1 MAPRSAGAHPVA
13 SLPVDD
19 RPGAGLQQSLQRAW
33 QGLRDHLRAWTR
45 QVSAGVGDSFGNG
58 HQKAPVSEAVN
69 EPVDQPA
76 GPDEPDEPAG
86 RRTWPQR
93 ILIATS
99 VLFAIGLIY
108 GSGRLDSF
116 EEAIG
121 SIVRIDVPAGVLA
134 DPHAPATADNGTGA
148 RERPAVRPGE
158 TPAGPARNF
167 LIIGTDSAVG
177 LDDDDPA
184 AHRDRT
190 ASAALADVIMLLRLD
205 PGLRRA
211 SLVSLPRDL
220 YVPIWRGG
228 VPVREEKIASSLL
241 VGGMEQGAPTL
252 VETITNNF
260 GVPIHNFVVMDFH
273 GFEAVV
279 DELGGVPAWFPYPV
293 RDVGSGLNEPYG
305 GCTLL
310 DGQESLA
317 FVRSRKIEGYF
328 DGRWRRVGV
337 WNDLERNQRQ
347 QSFML
352 MAMERAIDKGARS
365 VLARND
371 LIEAGAATVVLD
383 DRLTLRTLLD
393 LGRAFSSF
401 KPDDLDR
408 YVLPVIDDS
417 VGNSSV
423 LRLGD
428 NASRVFDVFRGTAL
442 QTEDVQ
448 VSVVDGRGVDDEAVP
463 PTVHLGRHG
472 FSVDMRTGPI
482 AARTTIRAAIDDY
495 EAAVLLGRFVRSVPV
510 FDFRDDLGLEPGTVE
525 LRMGTDF
532 TEFLTEPRTYEATDA
547 IARDYLPGVLMEQAA
562 KLAPRRA
569 LQDDDPT
576 TTTTTTTTT
585 AAPEESTTTL
595 APEES
600 TTTTLPPE
608 EETTTTLPAEET
620 TTTLA
625 PDEETTTTTLPPEES
640 TTTLAPEEEVTTT
653 TLADELLP
661 AEPTTTLAEGETIEE
676 ITPEPDPDAYN
687 LPPILDARPPAG
699 VKC

>member
-1 MAPRSAGAHPVA
+1 VAPRSTAAHPVA
-13 SLPVDD
+13 SLHVDD
-19 RPGAGLQQSLQRAW
+19 RPAAGLQQSLQRAW
-33 QGLRDHLRAWTR
+33 QGLRDHLRAWSR
-45 QVSAGVGDSFGNG
+45 QVREGVGLSLADDP
-58 HQKAPVSEAVN
+58 A
-69 EPVDQPA
+69 EPPEYEPTA
-76 GPDEPDEPAG
+76 EPDGPPDTANTGDAEDDPSEMPQRH

-99 VLFAIGLIY
+99 VLLALGFIY
-108 GSGRLDSF
+108 ASGRLDSF

-121 SIVRIDVPAGVLA
+121 SIVRIDVPTGVLA
-134 DPHAPATADNGTGA
+134 DPHAPAVADNGTGA

-158 TPAGPARNF
+158 TAAGPARNF

-211 SLVSLPRDL
+211 SLVSVPRDL
-220 YVPIWRGG
+220 YVPIWRSG

-273 GFEAVV
+273 GFEQVV

-310 DGQESLA
+310 RGEEALA
-317 FVRSRKIEGYF
+317 FVRSRKMEGF
-328 DGRWRRVGV
+328 VEDRWRRVGV

-365 VLARND
+365 VLVRND
-371 LIEAGAATVVLD
+371 LIEAGASTVVLD

-442 QTEDVQ
+442 QPEDVQ
-448 VSVVDGRGVDDEAVP
+448 VSVVDGRGVADEPVP

-482 AARTTIRAAIDDY
+482 AARTTIRAAIADY
-495 EAAVLLGRFVRSVPV
+495 DAAVLLGRFIRSVPV

-532 TEFLTEPRTYEATDA
+532 SEFLTEPRTFEATDA
-547 IARDYLPGVLMEQAA
+547 VARDYLPGVLIEQAA
-562 KLAPRRA
+562 ARPTPRRA
-569 LQDDDPT
+569 LQDEDPT
-576 TTTTTTTTT
+576 TTTTTTT
-585 AAPEESTTTL
+585 L
-595 APEES
+595 APEGS
-600 TTTTLPPE
+600 TTTT
-608 EETTTTLPAEET
+608 TTTTLLTEET

-625 PDEETTTTTLPPEES
+625 PEGSTTTT
-640 TTTLAPEEEVTTT
+640 TTT

-661 AEPTTTLAEGETIEE
+661 AEPTTTLAGGETIEE

-687 LPPILDARPPAG
+687 LSPILDARPPAG

>member
-1 MAPRSAGAHPVA
+1 ME
-13 SLPVDD
+13 D
-19 RPGAGLQQSLQRAW
+19 RPAPGLQQSLQRAW
-33 QGLRDHLRAWTR
+33 QGLRGHLRAWYR
-45 QVSAGVGDSFGNG
+45 QVRDGVGQTLADDNAQGPPEPPG
-58 HQKAPVSEAVN
+58 AP
-69 EPVDQPA
+69 EPSGDQDQPDTP
-76 GPDEPDEPAG
+76 GSG

-99 VLFAIGLIY
+99 VLFALGLIY
-108 GSGRLDSF
+108 ASGRLDSF

-121 SIVRIDVPAGVLA
+121 SIVRIDVPTGVLA
-134 DPHAPATADNGTGA
+134 DPHAPVTADNGTGT

-211 SLVSLPRDL
+211 SLVSVPRDL
-220 YVPIWRGG
+220 YVPIWRSG

-317 FVRSRKIEGYF
+317 FVRSRKMEGF
-328 DGRWRRVGV
+328 VEDRWRRVGV

-365 VLARND
+365 VIVRND
-371 LIEAGAATVVLD
+371 LIEAGASTVVLD

-408 YVLPVIDDS
+408 YVLPVVDDS
-417 VGNSSV
+417 VGSSSV

-428 NASRVFDVFRGTAL
+428 SAARVFDVFRGTAL
-442 QTEDVQ
+442 QPEDVQ
-448 VSVVDGRGVDDEAVP
+448 VSVVDGRGVDDEPVP

-482 AARTTIRAAIDDY
+482 AARTTIRAAIADY
-495 EAAVLLGRFVRSVPV
+495 DAAVLLGRFIRSVPV

-532 TEFLTEPRTYEATDA
+532 SEFLTEPRTFEATDA
-547 IARDYLPGVLMEQAA
+547 VARDYLPGVLIEQAA
-562 KLAPRRA
+562 ARPTPRRA
-569 LQDDDPT
+569 LQDEDPT
-576 TTTTTTTTT
+576 TTTTTTTL
-585 AAPEESTTTL
+585 APEGSTTTTTTTTL
-595 APEES
+595 APEGS
-600 TTTTLPPE
+600 TTTTT
-608 EETTTTLPAEET
+608 TTTTLAPEGSTTTTTPAADEDTTTTTLLTEET

-625 PDEETTTTTLPPEES
+625 PEGSTTTT
-640 TTTLAPEEEVTTT
+640 TTT

-661 AEPTTTLAEGETIEE
+661 AEPTTTLAGGETIEE

-687 LPPILDARPPAG
+687 LSPILDARPPAG

>member
-1 MAPRSAGAHPVA
+1 ME
-13 SLPVDD
+13 D
-19 RPGAGLQQSLQRAW
+19 RPAPGLQQSLQRAW
-33 QGLRDHLRAWTR
+33 QGLRGHLRAWYR
-45 QVSAGVGDSFGNG
+45 QVRDGVGQTLADDNAQGPPEPPG
-58 HQKAPVSEAVN
+58 AP
-69 EPVDQPA
+69 EPSGDQDQPDTP
-76 GPDEPDEPAG
+76 GSG

-99 VLFAIGLIY
+99 VLFALGLIY
-108 GSGRLDSF
+108 ASGRLDSF

-121 SIVRIDVPAGVLA
+121 SIVRIDVPTGVLA
-134 DPHAPATADNGTGA
+134 DPHAPVTADNGTGA

-211 SLVSLPRDL
+211 SLVSVPRDL
-220 YVPIWRGG
+220 YVPIWRSG

-317 FVRSRKIEGYF
+317 FVRSRKMEGF
-328 DGRWRRVGV
+328 VEDRWRRVGV

-365 VLARND
+365 VIVRND
-371 LIEAGAATVVLD
+371 LIEAGASTVVLD

-408 YVLPVIDDS
+408 YVLPVVDDS
-417 VGNSSV
+417 VGSSSV

-428 NASRVFDVFRGTAL
+428 SAARVFDVFRGTAL
-442 QTEDVQ
+442 QPEDVQ
-448 VSVVDGRGVDDEAVP
+448 VSVVDGRGVDDEPVP

-482 AARTTIRAAIDDY
+482 AARTTIRAAIADY
-495 EAAVLLGRFVRSVPV
+495 DAAVLLGRFIRSVPV

-532 TEFLTEPRTYEATDA
+532 SEFLTEPRTFEATDA
-547 IARDYLPGVLMEQAA
+547 VARDYLPGVLIEQAA
-562 KLAPRRA
+562 ARPTPRRA
-569 LQDDDPT
+569 LQDEDPT
-576 TTTTTTTTT
+576 TTTTTTTL
-585 AAPEESTTTL
+585 APEGSTTTTTTTTL
-595 APEES
+595 APEGS
-600 TTTTLPPE
+600 TTTTT
-608 EETTTTLPAEET
+608 TTTTLAPEGSTTTTTPAADEDTTTTTLLTEET

-625 PDEETTTTTLPPEES
+625 PEGSTTTT
-640 TTTLAPEEEVTTT
+640 TTT

-661 AEPTTTLAEGETIEE
+661 AEPTTTLAGGETIEE
-676 ITPEPDPDAYN
+676 ITSEPDPDAYN
-687 LPPILDARPPAG
+687 LSPILDARPPAG

>member
-1 MAPRSAGAHPVA
+1 M
-13 SLPVDD
+13 DD
-19 RPGAGLQQSLQRAW
+19 RPAAGLQQSLQRAW
-33 QGLRDHLRAWTR
+33 QGLKGHLRAWYR
-45 QVSAGVGDSFGNG
+45 QVRDGVGQSLTDEPGQG
-58 HQKAPVSEAVN
+58 LPEPPDAPEPSGSE
-69 EPVDQPA
+69 DQPPEA
-76 GPDEPDEPAG
+76 PQRS

-93 ILIATS
+93 ILIAAS
-99 VLFAIGLIY
+99 VFFAVGLIY
-108 GSGRLDSF
+108 VSGRLNSF

-260 GVPIHNFVVMDFH
+260 GVPIHNFVVMDFY

-293 RDVGSGLNEPYG
+293 RDTGSGLNEPYG

-317 FVRSRKIEGYF
+317 FVRSRKMEGF
-328 DGRWRRVGV
+328 VEDRWRRVGV

-365 VLARND
+365 VIVRND
-371 LIEAGAATVVLD
+371 LIEAGASTVVLD

-408 YVLPVIDDS
+408 YVLPVVDDS
-417 VGNSSV
+417 VGSSSV

-428 NASRVFDVFRGTAL
+428 SAARVFDVFRGTAL
-442 QTEDVQ
+442 QPEDVQ
-448 VSVVDGRGVDDEAVP
+448 VSVVDGRGVDDEPVP

-482 AARTTIRAAIDDY
+482 AARTTIRAAIADY
-495 EAAVLLGRFVRSVPV
+495 DAAVLLGRFIRSVPV

-532 TEFLTEPRTYEATDA
+532 SEFLTEPRTFEATDA
-547 IARDYLPGVLMEQAA
+547 VARDYLPGVLIEQAA
-562 KLAPRRA
+562 ARPTPRRA
-569 LQDDDPT
+569 LQDEDPT
-576 TTTTTTTTT
+576 TTTTTTTL
-585 AAPEESTTTL
+585 APEGSTTTTTTTTL
-595 APEES
+595 APEGS
-600 TTTTLPPE
+600 TTTTT
-608 EETTTTLPAEET
+608 TTTTLAPEGSTTTTTPAADEDTTTTTLLTEET

-625 PDEETTTTTLPPEES
+625 PEGSTTTT
-640 TTTLAPEEEVTTT
+640 TTT

-661 AEPTTTLAEGETIEE
+661 AEPTTTLAGGETIEE
-676 ITPEPDPDAYN
+676 ITSEPDPDAYN
-687 LPPILDARPPAG
+687 LSPILDARPPAG

>member
-1 MAPRSAGAHPVA
+1 M
-13 SLPVDD
+13 DD
-19 RPGAGLQQSLQRAW
+19 RPAAGLQQSLQRAW
-33 QGLRDHLRAWTR
+33 QGLKGHLRAWYR
-45 QVSAGVGDSFGNG
+45 QVRDGVGQSLADDHGEGPPEPSD
-58 HQKAPVSEAVN
+58 APEPSGSE
-69 EPVDQPA
+69 DQPPEA
-76 GPDEPDEPAG
+76 PQRT

-93 ILIATS
+93 ILIAAS
-99 VLFAIGLIY
+99 VFFAVGLIY
-108 GSGRLDSF
+108 ASGRLNSF
-116 EEAIG
+116 EEAVG

-273 GFEAVV
+273 GFEQVV

-310 DGQESLA
+310 RGEEALA
-317 FVRSRKIEGYF
+317 FVRSRKMEGF
-328 DGRWRRVGV
+328 VEDRWRRVGV

-371 LIEAGAATVVLD
+371 LIEAGASTVVLD

-428 NASRVFDVFRGTAL
+428 SADRVFDVFRGTAL
-442 QTEDVQ
+442 QPEDVQ
-448 VSVVDGRGVDDEAVP
+448 VSVVDGRGVADEPVP
-463 PTVHLGRHG
+463 PTVHLGHHG

-482 AARTTIRAAIDDY
+482 AARTAIRAAIDDY
-495 EAAVLLGRFVRSVPV
+495 DAAVLLGRFIRSVPV

-532 TEFLTEPRTYEATDA
+532 SEFLTEPRTFEATDA
-547 IARDYLPGVLMEQAA
+547 VARDYLPGVLIEQAA
-562 KLAPRRA
+562 KPAPRRA

-576 TTTTTTTTT
+576 TTTTTTTTLP
-585 AAPEESTTTL
+585 PEEPTTTG

-600 TTTTLPPE
+600 TTTTLPPG

-620 TTTLA
+620 TTTTLA
-625 PDEETTTTTLPPEES
+625 LDEES
-640 TTTLAPEEEVTTT
+640 TTTLAPAEATTT
-653 TLADELLP
+653 TLVDELLP
-661 AEPTTTLAEGETIEE
+661 AEPT
-676 ITPEPDPDAYN
+676 
-687 LPPILDARPPAG
+687 RPY
-699 VKC
+699 

>member
-1 MAPRSAGAHPVA
+1 M
-13 SLPVDD
+13 DD
-19 RPGAGLQQSLQRAW
+19 RPAAGLQQSLQRAW
-33 QGLRDHLRAWTR
+33 QGLKGHLRAWYR
-45 QVSAGVGDSFGNG
+45 QVRDGVGPSLADDHGEG
-58 HQKAPVSEAVN
+58 PPEPPDAP
-69 EPVDQPA
+69 EPSGSQ
-76 GPDEPDEPAG
+76 DEPPEAPQRT

-93 ILIATS
+93 ILIAAS
-99 VLFAIGLIY
+99 VFFAVGLIY
-108 GSGRLDSF
+108 ASGRLNSF
-116 EEAIG
+116 EEAVG

-177 LDDDDPA
+177 LDDYDPA

-273 GFEAVV
+273 GFEQVV

-428 NASRVFDVFRGTAL
+428 SASRVFDVFRGTAL

-532 TEFLTEPRTYEATDA
+532 TEFLTEPRTFEATDA
-547 IARDYLPGVLMEQAA
+547 IARDYLPGVLIEQAA
-562 KLAPRRA
+562 KPAPRRA

-576 TTTTTTTTT
+576 TTTTTTTTLP
-585 AAPEESTTTL
+585 PEEPTTTG

-600 TTTTLPPE
+600 TTTTLPPG

-620 TTTLA
+620 TTTTLA
-625 PDEETTTTTLPPEES
+625 LDEES
-640 TTTLAPEEEVTTT
+640 TTTLAPAEEATTT
-653 TLADELLP
+653 TLVDELLP

-687 LPPILDARPPAG
+687 LSPILDARPPAG

>member
-1 MAPRSAGAHPVA
+1 M
-13 SLPVDD
+13 DD
-19 RPGAGLQQSLQRAW
+19 RPAAGLQQSLQRAW
-33 QGLRDHLRAWTR
+33 QGLRDHLRAWSR
-45 QVSAGVGDSFGNG
+45 QVREGVGQNLADDPIV
-58 HQKAPVSEAVN
+58 APEG
-69 EPVDQPA
+69 EPTT
-76 GPDEPDEPAG
+76 EPDGPAKG
-86 RRTWPQR
+86 PLDRPEEGDADDDPAEMPQRHRHTWPQR

-99 VLFAIGLIY
+99 VLFALGLIY
-108 GSGRLDSF
+108 ASDRLDSF

-121 SIVRIDVPAGVLA
+121 SIVRIDVPTGVLA
-134 DPHAPATADNGTGA
+134 DPHAPAMADNGTGT
-148 RERPAVRPGE
+148 RERPAVKPGE

-211 SLVSLPRDL
+211 SLVSVPRDL

-260 GVPIHNFVVMDFH
+260 GVSIHNFVVIDFF

-293 RDVGSGLNEPYG
+293 RDAGSGLNEPYG

-371 LIEAGAATVVLD
+371 LIEAGASTVVLD

-401 KPDDLDR
+401 RPDDLDR

-428 NASRVFDVFRGTAL
+428 SADRVFDVFRGTAL
-442 QTEDVQ
+442 QPEDVQ
-448 VSVVDGRGVDDEAVP
+448 VSVVDGRGVADEPVP

-472 FSVDMRTGPI
+472 FNVDMRTGLI

-495 EAAVLLGRFVRSVPV
+495 DAAVLLGRFIRSAPV
-510 FDFRDDLGLEPGTVE
+510 FDFRDDLGFEPGTVE

-532 TEFLTEPRTYEATDA
+532 TEFLAEPRTFEATDA
-547 IARDYLPGVLMEQAA
+547 VARDYLPGVLIEQAA
-562 KLAPRRA
+562 KPAPRRA
-569 LQDDDPT
+569 LQDG
-576 TTTTTTTTT
+576 
-585 AAPEESTTTL
+585 
-595 APEES
+595 ES
-600 TTTTLPPE
+600 TTTTTPA
-608 EETTTTLPAEET
+608 AEET
-620 TTTLA
+620 
-625 PDEETTTTTLPPEES
+625 TTTTTLPPEES
-640 TTTLAPEEEVTTT
+640 TTTLDLPEDETTT
-653 TLADELLP
+653 TLADELLTD
-661 AEPTTTLAEGETIEE
+661 ESTTTLAPEDGTTGELA
-676 ITPEPDPDAYN
+676 PEPDPYN
-687 LPPILDARPPAG
+687 LSPILDARLPVG

>member
-1 MAPRSAGAHPVA
+1 ME
-13 SLPVDD
+13 D
-19 RPGAGLQQSLQRAW
+19 RPAPGLQQSLQRAW
-33 QGLRDHLRAWTR
+33 QGLRGHLRAWYR
-45 QVSAGVGDSFGNG
+45 QVRDGVGQTLADDNAQGPPEPPG
-58 HQKAPVSEAVN
+58 AP
-69 EPVDQPA
+69 EPSGDQDQPDTP
-76 GPDEPDEPAG
+76 GSG

-99 VLFAIGLIY
+99 VLFALGLIY
-108 GSGRLDSF
+108 ASGRLDSF

-121 SIVRIDVPAGVLA
+121 SIVRIDVPTGVLA
-134 DPHAPATADNGTGA
+134 DPHAPVTADNGTGT

-211 SLVSLPRDL
+211 SLVSVPRDL
-220 YVPIWRGG
+220 YVPIWRSG

-317 FVRSRKIEGYF
+317 FVRSRKMEGF
-328 DGRWRRVGV
+328 VEDRWRRVGV

-365 VLARND
+365 VIVRND
-371 LIEAGAATVVLD
+371 LIEAGASTVVLD

-408 YVLPVIDDS
+408 YVLPVVDDS
-417 VGNSSV
+417 VGSSSV

-428 NASRVFDVFRGTAL
+428 SAARVFDVFRGTAL
-442 QTEDVQ
+442 QPEDVQ
-448 VSVVDGRGVDDEAVP
+448 VSVVDGRGVDDEPVP

-482 AARTTIRAAIDDY
+482 AARTTIRAAIADY
-495 EAAVLLGRFVRSVPV
+495 DAAVLLGRFIRSVPV

-532 TEFLTEPRTYEATDA
+532 SEFLTEPRTFEATDA
-547 IARDYLPGVLMEQAA
+547 VARDYLPGVLIEQAA
-562 KLAPRRA
+562 ARPTPRRA
-569 LQDDDPT
+569 LQDEDPT
-576 TTTTTTTTT
+576 TTTTTTTL
-585 AAPEESTTTL
+585 APEGSTTTTTTTTL
-595 APEES
+595 APEGS
-600 TTTTLPPE
+600 TTTTT
-608 EETTTTLPAEET
+608 TTTTLAPEGSTTTTTPAADEDTTTTTLLTEET

-625 PDEETTTTTLPPEES
+625 PDESTTTT
-640 TTTLAPEEEVTTT
+640 TTT

-661 AEPTTTLAEGETIEE
+661 AEPTTTLAGGETIEE

-687 LPPILDARPPAG
+687 LSPILDARPPAG

>member
-1 MAPRSAGAHPVA
+1 
-13 SLPVDD
+13 VDD
-19 RPGAGLQQSLQRAW
+19 RPAAGLQQSLQRAW
-33 QGLRDHLRAWTR
+33 QGLRDHLRAWSR
-45 QVSAGVGDSFGNG
+45 QVREGVGQNLADDPIV
-58 HQKAPVSEAVN
+58 APEG
-69 EPVDQPA
+69 EPTT
-76 GPDEPDEPAG
+76 EPDGPAKG
-86 RRTWPQR
+86 PLDRPEEGDADDDPAEMPQRHRHTWPQR

-99 VLFAIGLIY
+99 VLFALGLIY
-108 GSGRLDSF
+108 ASDRLDSF

-121 SIVRIDVPAGVLA
+121 SIVRIDVPTGVLA
-134 DPHAPATADNGTGA
+134 DPHAPAMADNGTGT
-148 RERPAVRPGE
+148 RERPAVKPGE

-211 SLVSLPRDL
+211 SLVSVPRDL

-260 GVPIHNFVVMDFH
+260 GVSIHNFVVIDFF

-293 RDVGSGLNEPYG
+293 RDAGSGLNEPYG

-371 LIEAGAATVVLD
+371 LIEAGASTVVLD

-401 KPDDLDR
+401 KPDDLNR

-423 LRLGD
+423 LHLGES
-428 NASRVFDVFRGTAL
+428 ATRVFDVFRGTAL
-442 QTEDVQ
+442 QPEDVQ
-448 VSVVDGRGVDDEAVP
+448 VSVVDGRGVADEPVP

-472 FSVDMRTGPI
+472 FNVDMRTGPI
-482 AARTTIRAAIDDY
+482 ATRTTIRAAIDDY
-495 EAAVLLGRFVRSVPV
+495 DAAVLLGRFIRSVPV
-510 FDFRDDLGLEPGTVE
+510 FDFRDALGLEPGTVE
-525 LRMGTDF
+525 LRMGSDF
-532 TEFLTEPRTYEATDA
+532 TEFLVEPRTFEATDA
-547 IARDYLPGVLMEQAA
+547 VARDYLPGVFMEQAA
-562 KLAPRRA
+562 KPAPRRA
-569 LQDDDPT
+569 LQDG
-576 TTTTTTTTT
+576 
-585 AAPEESTTTL
+585 
-595 APEES
+595 ES
-600 TTTTLPPE
+600 TTTTTPV
-608 EETTTTLPAEET
+608 AEET
-620 TTTLA
+620 
-625 PDEETTTTTLPPEES
+625 TTTTTLPPAETTTTLDPAEDETTTTLANELLTDES
-640 TTTLAPEEEVTTT
+640 TTTL
-653 TLADELLP
+653 
-661 AEPTTTLAEGETIEE
+661 
-676 ITPEPDPDAYN
+676 TPEDGTTGELALEPDPDPDAYN
-687 LPPILDARPPAG
+687 LSPILDARPPAG

>member
-1 MAPRSAGAHPVA
+1 MAPLSTAAHPVA
-13 SLPVDD
+13 SLHVDD
-19 RPGAGLQQSLQRAW
+19 GPAAGLQRRLQRAW
-33 QGLRDHLRAWTR
+33 QGLLDHLRAWSR
-45 QVSAGVGDSFGNG
+45 QVREGVGQSLADNPTE
-58 HQKAPVSEAVN
+58 APEGEPTA
-69 EPVDQPA
+69 EPDGPVD
-76 GPDEPDEPAG
+76 GPPDIPEEGDAADDPPEMPQRH

-99 VLFAIGLIY
+99 VLFALGLVY
-108 GSGRLDSF
+108 ASGRLDSF

-121 SIVRIDVPAGVLA
+121 SIVRIDVPTGVLA
-134 DPHAPATADNGTGA
+134 DPHAPAIADSGAGA
-148 RERPAVRPGE
+148 RERPAVKPGE
-158 TPAGPARNF
+158 TPAGPVRNF

-211 SLVSLPRDL
+211 SLVSVPRDV

-241 VGGMEQGAPTL
+241 VGGMEQGAPAL

-260 GVPIHNFVVMDFH
+260 GVPIHNFVVIDFF

-293 RDVGSGLNEPYG
+293 RDTGSGLNESYG

-310 DGQESLA
+310 RGEEALA
-317 FVRSRKIEGYF
+317 FVRSRKMEGLVE
-328 DGRWRRVGV
+328 DRWRRVGV

-365 VLARND
+365 VLVRND
-371 LIEAGAATVVLD
+371 LIEAGASTVVLD
-383 DRLTLRTLLD
+383 DRLTLRTMLD

-401 KPDDLDR
+401 RPDDLDR

-428 NASRVFDVFRGTAL
+428 SADRVFDVFRGTAL
-442 QTEDVQ
+442 QPEDVQ
-448 VSVVDGRGVDDEAVP
+448 VLVVDGRGVADEPVP
-463 PTVHLGRHG
+463 PTVHLGHHG

-482 AARTTIRAAIDDY
+482 AARTAIRAAIDDY
-495 EAAVLLGRFVRSVPV
+495 DAAVLLGRFIRSVPV

-525 LRMGTDF
+525 LRMGSDF
-532 TEFLTEPRTYEATDA
+532 TEFLTEPRTFEATDA
-547 IARDYLPGVLMEQAA
+547 VARDYLPGVLIEQAA
-562 KLAPRRA
+562 KPAPRRV
-569 LQDDDPT
+569 LQDGEATTTTTPAAEKT
-576 TTTTTTTTT
+576 TTTTTTTT
-585 AAPEESTTTL
+585 L

-600 TTTTLPPE
+600 
-608 EETTTTLPAEET
+608 
-620 TTTLA
+620 
-625 PDEETTTTTLPPEES
+625 TTTTTLPPEES
-640 TTTLAPEEEVTTT
+640 TTTLEPAEGATTT
-653 TLADELLP
+653 TLADES
-661 AEPTTTLAEGETIEE
+661 TTTLAPEDGTTGELA
-676 ITPEPDPDAYN
+676 PEPDPDVYN
-687 LPPILDARPPAG
+687 LSPILDARPPDG

>member
-1 MAPRSAGAHPVA
+1 M
-13 SLPVDD
+13 DD
-19 RPGAGLQQSLQRAW
+19 RPAAGLQQSLQRAW
-33 QGLRDHLRAWTR
+33 QGLKGHLRAWYR
-45 QVSAGVGDSFGNG
+45 QVRDGVGQSLADDHGEGPPEPSD
-58 HQKAPVSEAVN
+58 APEPSGSE
-69 EPVDQPA
+69 DQPPEA
-76 GPDEPDEPAG
+76 PQRT

-93 ILIATS
+93 ILIAAS
-99 VLFAIGLIY
+99 VFFAVGLIY
-108 GSGRLDSF
+108 ASGRLNSF
-116 EEAIG
+116 EEAVG
-121 SIVRIDVPAGVLA
+121 SIVRINVPAGVLA

-260 GVPIHNFVVMDFH
+260 GVPIHNFVVIDFF

-293 RDVGSGLNEPYG
+293 RDTGSGLNESYG

-310 DGQESLA
+310 RGEEALA
-317 FVRSRKIEGYF
+317 FVRSRKMEGLVE
-328 DGRWRRVGV
+328 DRWRRVGV

-401 KPDDLDR
+401 RPDDLDR

-448 VSVVDGRGVDDEAVP
+448 VSVVDGRGVDDEPVP

-482 AARTTIRAAIDDY
+482 AARTTIRAAIADY
-495 EAAVLLGRFVRSVPV
+495 DAAVLLGRFIRSVPV

-547 IARDYLPGVLMEQAA
+547 IARDYLPGVLIEQAA
-562 KLAPRRA
+562 KPAPRRA

-576 TTTTTTTTT
+576 TTTTTTTTLP
-585 AAPEESTTTL
+585 PEEPTTTG

-600 TTTTLPPE
+600 TTTTLPPG

-620 TTTLA
+620 TTTTLA
-625 PDEETTTTTLPPEES
+625 LDEES
-640 TTTLAPEEEVTTT
+640 TTTLAPAEATTT
-653 TLADELLP
+653 TLVDELLP

-687 LPPILDARPPAG
+687 LSPILDARPPAG

>member
-1 MAPRSAGAHPVA
+1 
-13 SLPVDD
+13 VDD
-19 RPGAGLQQSLQRAW
+19 RPAAGLQQSLQRAW
-33 QGLRDHLRAWTR
+33 QGLRDHLRAWSR
-45 QVSAGVGDSFGNG
+45 QVREGVGQNLADDPIV
-58 HQKAPVSEAVN
+58 APEG
-69 EPVDQPA
+69 EPTT
-76 GPDEPDEPAG
+76 EPDGPAKG
-86 RRTWPQR
+86 PLDRPEEGDADDDPAEMPQRHRHTWPQR

-99 VLFAIGLIY
+99 VLFALGLIY
-108 GSGRLDSF
+108 ASDRLDSF

-121 SIVRIDVPAGVLA
+121 SIVRIDVPTGVLA
-134 DPHAPATADNGTGA
+134 DPHAPAMADNGTGT
-148 RERPAVRPGE
+148 RERPAVKPGE

-211 SLVSLPRDL
+211 SLVSVPRDL

-260 GVPIHNFVVMDFH
+260 GVSIHNFVVIDFF

-293 RDVGSGLNEPYG
+293 RDAGSGLNEPYG

-371 LIEAGAATVVLD
+371 LIEAGASTVVLD

-401 KPDDLDR
+401 KPDDLNR

-423 LRLGD
+423 LHLGES
-428 NASRVFDVFRGTAL
+428 ATRVFDVFRGTAL
-442 QTEDVQ
+442 QPEDVQ
-448 VSVVDGRGVDDEAVP
+448 VSVVDGRGVADEPVP

-472 FSVDMRTGPI
+472 FNVDMRTGPI
-482 AARTTIRAAIDDY
+482 ATRTTIRAAIDDY
-495 EAAVLLGRFVRSVPV
+495 DAAVLLGRFIRSVPV
-510 FDFRDDLGLEPGTVE
+510 FDFRDALGLEPGTVE
-525 LRMGTDF
+525 LRMGSDF
-532 TEFLTEPRTYEATDA
+532 TEFLVEPRTFEATDA
-547 IARDYLPGVLMEQAA
+547 VARDYLPGVFMEQAA
-562 KLAPRRA
+562 KPAPRRA
-569 LQDDDPT
+569 LQDG
-576 TTTTTTTTT
+576 
-585 AAPEESTTTL
+585 
-595 APEES
+595 ES
-600 TTTTLPPE
+600 TTTTTPV
-608 EETTTTLPAEET
+608 AEET
-620 TTTLA
+620 
-625 PDEETTTTTLPPEES
+625 TTTTTLPPAETTSTLDPAEDETTTTLANELLTDES
-640 TTTLAPEEEVTTT
+640 TTTL
-653 TLADELLP
+653 
-661 AEPTTTLAEGETIEE
+661 
-676 ITPEPDPDAYN
+676 TPEDGTTGELALEPDPDPDAYN
-687 LPPILDARPPAG
+687 LSPILDARPPAG

>member
-1 MAPRSAGAHPVA
+1 ME
-13 SLPVDD
+13 D
-19 RPGAGLQQSLQRAW
+19 RPAPGLQQSLQRAW
-33 QGLRDHLRAWTR
+33 QGLRGHLRAWYR
-45 QVSAGVGDSFGNG
+45 QVRDGVGQTLADDNAQGPPEPPG
-58 HQKAPVSEAVN
+58 AP
-69 EPVDQPA
+69 EPSGDQ
-76 GPDEPDEPAG
+76 GQPDTPGSG

-93 ILIATS
+93 IFIATS
-99 VLFAIGLIY
+99 VLFALGLIY
-108 GSGRLDSF
+108 ASGRLDSF

-121 SIVRIDVPAGVLA
+121 SIVRIDVPTGVLA
-134 DPHAPATADNGTGA
+134 DPHAPVTADNGTGT

-211 SLVSLPRDL
+211 SLVSVPRDL
-220 YVPIWRGG
+220 YVPIWRSG

-273 GFEAVV
+273 GFEQVV

-317 FVRSRKIEGYF
+317 FVRSRKMEGF
-328 DGRWRRVGV
+328 VEDRWRRVGV

-365 VLARND
+365 VIVRND
-371 LIEAGAATVVLD
+371 LIEAGASTVVLD

-408 YVLPVIDDS
+408 YVLPVVDDS
-417 VGNSSV
+417 VGSSSV

-428 NASRVFDVFRGTAL
+428 SAARVFDVFRGTAL
-442 QTEDVQ
+442 QPEDVQ
-448 VSVVDGRGVDDEAVP
+448 VSVVDGRGVDDEPVP

-482 AARTTIRAAIDDY
+482 AARTTIRAAIADY
-495 EAAVLLGRFVRSVPV
+495 DAAVLLGRFIRSVPV

-532 TEFLTEPRTYEATDA
+532 SEFLTEPRTFEATDA
-547 IARDYLPGVLMEQAA
+547 VARDYLPGVLIEQAA
-562 KLAPRRA
+562 ARPTPRRA
-569 LQDDDPT
+569 LQDEDPT
-576 TTTTTTTTT
+576 TTTTTTTL
-585 AAPEESTTTL
+585 APEGSTTTTTTTTL
-595 APEES
+595 APEGS
-600 TTTTLPPE
+600 TTTTT
-608 EETTTTLPAEET
+608 TTTTLAPEGSTTTTTPAADEDTTTTTLLTEET

-625 PDEETTTTTLPPEES
+625 PEGSTTTT
-640 TTTLAPEEEVTTT
+640 TTT

-661 AEPTTTLAEGETIEE
+661 AEPTTTLAGGETIEE
-676 ITPEPDPDAYN
+676 ITSEPDPDAYN
-687 LPPILDARPPAG
+687 LSPILDARPPAG

>member
-1 MAPRSAGAHPVA
+1 MAPRSATAHPVA
-13 SLPVDD
+13 SLHVDD
-19 RPGAGLQQSLQRAW
+19 GPAAGLQQSLRRAW
-33 QGLRDHLRAWTR
+33 QGFRDHLRAWSL
-45 QVSAGVGDSFGNG
+45 QVRAGVGDSFGDG
-58 HQKAPVSEAVN
+58 HQEDP
-69 EPVDQPA
+69 PT
-76 GPDEPDEPAG
+76 EPAG
-86 RRTWPQR
+86 QLVGEPDDPVDGPPDPPDTSEPARRRTWPQR

-99 VLFAIGLIY
+99 VLFALGFIY
-108 GSGRLDSF
+108 ASGRLDSF

-121 SIVRIDVPAGVLA
+121 SIVRIDVPTGVLT
-134 DPHAPATADNGTGA
+134 DPHAPAIADSGTGT
-148 RERPAVRPGE
+148 RERPAVKPGE

-211 SLVSLPRDL
+211 SLVSVPRDL

-252 VETITNNF
+252 VETITNNL
-260 GVPIHNFVVMDFH
+260 GVPIHNFVVIDFF

-293 RDVGSGLNEPYG
+293 RDTGSGLNEPYG

-310 DGQESLA
+310 RGEEALA
-317 FVRSRKIEGYF
+317 FVRSRKMEGF
-328 DGRWRRVGV
+328 VEDRWRRVGV

-371 LIEAGAATVVLD
+371 LIEAGASTVVLD

-401 KPDDLDR
+401 RPDDLDR

-428 NASRVFDVFRGTAL
+428 SADRVVDVFRGTAL
-442 QTEDVQ
+442 QPEDVQ
-448 VSVVDGRGVDDEAVP
+448 VSVVDGRGVADEPVP
-463 PTVHLGRHG
+463 PTVHLGHHG

-482 AARTTIRAAIDDY
+482 AARTAIRAAIDDY
-495 EAAVLLGRFVRSVPV
+495 DAAVLLGRFIRSVPV

-525 LRMGTDF
+525 LRMGSDF
-532 TEFLTEPRTYEATDA
+532 TEFLTEPRTFEATDA
-547 IARDYLPGVLMEQAA
+547 VARDYLPGVLIEQAA
-562 KLAPRRA
+562 KPAPRRV
-569 LQDDDPT
+569 LQDGEATTTTTPAAEKT
-576 TTTTTTTTT
+576 TTTTTTTT
-585 AAPEESTTTL
+585 L

-600 TTTTLPPE
+600 
-608 EETTTTLPAEET
+608 
-620 TTTLA
+620 
-625 PDEETTTTTLPPEES
+625 TTTTTLPPEES
-640 TTTLAPEEEVTTT
+640 TTTLEPAEGATTT
-653 TLADELLP
+653 TLADES
-661 AEPTTTLAEGETIEE
+661 TTTLAPEDGTTGELA
-676 ITPEPDPDAYN
+676 PEPDPDVYN
-687 LPPILDARPPAG
+687 LSPILDARPPDG

>member
-1 MAPRSAGAHPVA
+1 ME
-13 SLPVDD
+13 D
-19 RPGAGLQQSLQRAW
+19 RPAPGLQQSLQRAW
-33 QGLRDHLRAWTR
+33 QGLRGHLRAWYR
-45 QVSAGVGDSFGNG
+45 QVRDGVGQTLADDNAQGPPEPPG
-58 HQKAPVSEAVN
+58 AP
-69 EPVDQPA
+69 EPSGDQDQPDTP
-76 GPDEPDEPAG
+76 GSG

-99 VLFAIGLIY
+99 VLFALGLIY
-108 GSGRLDSF
+108 ASGRLDSF

-121 SIVRIDVPAGVLA
+121 SIVRIDVPTGVLA
-134 DPHAPATADNGTGA
+134 DPHAPVTADNGTGT

-211 SLVSLPRDL
+211 SLVSVPRDL

-260 GVPIHNFVVMDFH
+260 GVPIHNFVVMDFY

-317 FVRSRKIEGYF
+317 FVRSRKMEGF
-328 DGRWRRVGV
+328 VEDRWRRVGV

-365 VLARND
+365 VIVRND
-371 LIEAGAATVVLD
+371 LIEAGASTVVLD

-408 YVLPVIDDS
+408 YVLPVVDDS
-417 VGNSSV
+417 VGSSSV

-428 NASRVFDVFRGTAL
+428 SAARVFDVFRGTAL
-442 QTEDVQ
+442 QPEDVQ
-448 VSVVDGRGVDDEAVP
+448 VSVVDGRGVDDEPVP

-482 AARTTIRAAIDDY
+482 AARTTIRAAIADY
-495 EAAVLLGRFVRSVPV
+495 DAAVLLGRFIRSVPV

-532 TEFLTEPRTYEATDA
+532 SEFLTEPRTFEATDA
-547 IARDYLPGVLMEQAA
+547 VARDYLPGVLIEQAA
-562 KLAPRRA
+562 ARPTPRRA
-569 LQDDDPT
+569 LQDEDPT
-576 TTTTTTTTT
+576 TTTTTTTL
-585 AAPEESTTTL
+585 APEGSTTTTTTTTL
-595 APEES
+595 APEGS
-600 TTTTLPPE
+600 TTTTT
-608 EETTTTLPAEET
+608 TTTTLAPEGSTTTTTPAADEDTTTTTLLTEET

-625 PDEETTTTTLPPEES
+625 PEGSTTTT
-640 TTTLAPEEEVTTT
+640 TTT

-661 AEPTTTLAEGETIEE
+661 AEPTTTLAGGETIEE

-687 LPPILDARPPAG
+687 LSPILDARPPAG

>member
-1 MAPRSAGAHPVA
+1 MAPRSTGAHPVA
-13 SLPVDD
+13 SLHVDD
-19 RPGAGLQQSLQRAW
+19 RPAAGLQQSLQRAW
-33 QGLRDHLRAWTR
+33 QGLRGHLRAWSR
-45 QVSAGVGDSFGNG
+45 QVRQGVGQSLGDVPAEPPEGEPTAEPDG
-58 HQKAPVSEAVN
+58 
-69 EPVDQPA
+69 PVD
-76 GPDEPDEPAG
+76 GPPDTPDTPDTHDTPG
-86 RRTWPQR
+86 PRRRTWPQR

-108 GSGRLDSF
+108 ASGRLDSF

-121 SIVRIDVPAGVLA
+121 SIVRIDVPTGVLA
-134 DPHAPATADNGTGA
+134 DPHAPAIADNGTGA
-148 RERPAVRPGE
+148 RERPAVRSGE

-211 SLVSLPRDL
+211 SLVSVPRDV

-260 GVPIHNFVVMDFH
+260 GVPIHNFVVMDFF

-293 RDVGSGLNEPYG
+293 RDTGSGLNEPYG

-310 DGQESLA
+310 RGEEALA
-317 FVRSRKIEGYF
+317 FVRSRKMEGF
-328 DGRWRRVGV
+328 VEDRWRRVGV

-365 VLARND
+365 VLVRND
-371 LIEAGAATVVLD
+371 LIEAGASTVVLD

-428 NASRVFDVFRGTAL
+428 SASRVFDVFRGTAL
-442 QTEDVQ
+442 QPEDVQ
-448 VSVVDGRGVDDEAVP
+448 VSVVDGRGVDDEPVP

-495 EAAVLLGRFVRSVPV
+495 DAAVLLGRFVRSIPV

-532 TEFLTEPRTYEATDA
+532 SEFLTEPRTFEATDA
-547 IARDYLPGVLMEQAA
+547 VARDYLPGVLIEQAA
-562 KLAPRRA
+562 KPAPRRA
-569 LQDDDPT
+569 LQDEEST
-576 TTTTTTTTT
+576 TTTTTTTLPPEETT
-585 AAPEESTTTL
+585 TTLAPPEESTTTTTLPPEETTTLVPDEETTTTTL

-600 TTTTLPPE
+600 TTTVGPAE
-608 EETTTTLPAEET
+608 VSTTTI
-620 TTTLA
+620 LA
-625 PDEETTTTTLPPEES
+625 DES
-640 TTTLAPEEEVTTT
+640 TTTIAPQ
-653 TLADELLP
+653 
-661 AEPTTTLAEGETIEE
+661 GETTEDLE
-676 ITPEPDPDAYN
+676 PEPDPDAYN
-687 LPPILDARPPAG
+687 LSPILDARPPAG

>member
-1 MAPRSAGAHPVA
+1 ME
-13 SLPVDD
+13 D
-19 RPGAGLQQSLQRAW
+19 RPAPGLQQSLQRAW
-33 QGLRDHLRAWTR
+33 QGLRGHLRAWYR
-45 QVSAGVGDSFGNG
+45 QVRDGVGQTLADDNAQGPPEPPG
-58 HQKAPVSEAVN
+58 AP
-69 EPVDQPA
+69 EPSGDQDQPDTP
-76 GPDEPDEPAG
+76 GSG

-99 VLFAIGLIY
+99 VLFALGLIY
-108 GSGRLDSF
+108 ASGRLDSF

-121 SIVRIDVPAGVLA
+121 SIVRIDVPTGVLA
-134 DPHAPATADNGTGA
+134 DPHAPVTADNGTGT

-211 SLVSLPRDL
+211 SLVSVPRDL
-220 YVPIWRGG
+220 YVPIWRSG

-273 GFEAVV
+273 GFEQVV

-317 FVRSRKIEGYF
+317 FVRSRKMEGF
-328 DGRWRRVGV
+328 VEDRWRRVGV

-365 VLARND
+365 VIVRND
-371 LIEAGAATVVLD
+371 LIEAGASTVVLD

-408 YVLPVIDDS
+408 YVLPVVDDS
-417 VGNSSV
+417 VGSSSV

-428 NASRVFDVFRGTAL
+428 SAARVFDVFRGTAL
-442 QTEDVQ
+442 QPEDVQ
-448 VSVVDGRGVDDEAVP
+448 VSVVDGRGVDDEPVP

-482 AARTTIRAAIDDY
+482 AARTTIRAAIADY
-495 EAAVLLGRFVRSVPV
+495 DAAVLLGRFIRSVPV

-532 TEFLTEPRTYEATDA
+532 SEFLTEPRTFEATDA
-547 IARDYLPGVLMEQAA
+547 VARDYLPGVLIEQAA
-562 KLAPRRA
+562 ARPTPRRA
-569 LQDDDPT
+569 LQDEDPT
-576 TTTTTTTTT
+576 TTTTTTTL
-585 AAPEESTTTL
+585 APEGSTTTTTTTTL
-595 APEES
+595 APEGS
-600 TTTTLPPE
+600 TTTTT
-608 EETTTTLPAEET
+608 TTTTLAPEGSTTTTTPAADEDTTTTTLLTEET

-625 PDEETTTTTLPPEES
+625 PEGSTTTT
-640 TTTLAPEEEVTTT
+640 TTT

-661 AEPTTTLAEGETIEE
+661 AEPTTTLAGGETIEE

-687 LPPILDARPPAG
+687 LSPILDARPPAG

>member
-1 MAPRSAGAHPVA
+1 DAPDTPDT
-13 SLPVDD
+13 PDTPD
-19 RPGAGLQQSLQRAW
+19 
-33 QGLRDHLRAWTR
+33 
-45 QVSAGVGDSFGNG
+45 
-58 HQKAPVSEAVN
+58 AP
-69 EPVDQPA
+69 
-76 GPDEPDEPAG
+76 EPAG

-93 ILIATS
+93 ILIGAS
-99 VLFAIGLIY
+99 VFFALGLIY
-108 GSGRLDSF
+108 ASGRLDSF

-121 SIVRIDVPAGVLA
+121 SIVRIDVPTGVLA
-134 DPHAPATADNGTGA
+134 DPHAPVAADNGTGV
-148 RERPAVRPGE
+148 RERPAVKPGE

-211 SLVSLPRDL
+211 SLVSVPRDL

-273 GFEAVV
+273 GFEQVV

-365 VLARND
+365 VLVRND

-408 YVLPVIDDS
+408 YVLPVLDDS

-428 NASRVFDVFRGTAL
+428 NAARVFDVFRGTAL
-442 QTEDVQ
+442 QPEDVV
-448 VSVVDGRGVDDEAVP
+448 VSVVDGRGVDDEPVP
-463 PTVHLGRHG
+463 PTVHLGTQG
-472 FSVDMRTGPI
+472 FSVNMRTGPI
-482 AARTTIRAAIDDY
+482 AARTTIRAAIADY
-495 EAAVLLGRFVRSVPV
+495 DAAVLLGRYIRSVPV

-532 TEFLTEPRTYEATDA
+532 SEFLTQPHTFEATDA
-547 IARDYLPGVLMEQAA
+547 VARDYLPGVLIEQAA
-562 KLAPRRA
+562 KPAPRRA
-569 LQDDDPT
+569 LQDEEAT
-576 TTTTTTTTT
+576 TTTTTTTTLP
-585 AAPEESTTTL
+585 PEESTTTTTLPPEESTTTTTLPPEESTTTTTLPPEETTTTTL

-600 TTTTLPPE
+600 TTTTLAPDEVP
-608 EETTTTLPAEET
+608 TTTLPAEILPTET
-620 TTTLA
+620 TTTLL
-625 PDEETTTTTLPPEES
+625 DGETL
-640 TTTLAPEEEVTTT
+640 
-653 TLADELLP
+653 DELV
-661 AEPTTTLAEGETIEE
+661 
-676 ITPEPDPDAYN
+676 PEPDPDAYN
-687 LPPILDARPPAG
+687 LSPILDARPPAG

>member
-1 MAPRSAGAHPVA
+1 VE
-13 SLPVDD
+13 D
-19 RPGAGLQQSLQRAW
+19 RPAPGLQQSLQRAW
-33 QGLRDHLRAWTR
+33 QGLRGHLRAWYR
-45 QVSAGVGDSFGNG
+45 QVRDGVGQTLADDNAQGPPEPPG
-58 HQKAPVSEAVN
+58 AP
-69 EPVDQPA
+69 EPSGDQDQPDTP
-76 GPDEPDEPAG
+76 GSG

-99 VLFAIGLIY
+99 VLFALGLIY
-108 GSGRLDSF
+108 ASGRLDSF

-121 SIVRIDVPAGVLA
+121 SIVRIDVPTGVLA
-134 DPHAPATADNGTGA
+134 DPHAPVTADNGTGT

-211 SLVSLPRDL
+211 SLVSVPRDL
-220 YVPIWRGG
+220 YVPIWRSG

-317 FVRSRKIEGYF
+317 FVRSRKMEGF
-328 DGRWRRVGV
+328 VEDRWRRVGV

-365 VLARND
+365 VIVRND
-371 LIEAGAATVVLD
+371 LIEAGASTVVLD

-408 YVLPVIDDS
+408 YVLPVVDDS
-417 VGNSSV
+417 VGSSSV

-428 NASRVFDVFRGTAL
+428 SAARVFDVFRGTAL
-442 QTEDVQ
+442 QPEDVQ
-448 VSVVDGRGVDDEAVP
+448 VSVVDGRGVDDEPVP

-482 AARTTIRAAIDDY
+482 AARTTIRAAIADY
-495 EAAVLLGRFVRSVPV
+495 DAAVLLGRFIRSVPV

-532 TEFLTEPRTYEATDA
+532 SEFLTEPRTFEATDA
-547 IARDYLPGVLMEQAA
+547 VARDYLPGVLIEQAA
-562 KLAPRRA
+562 ARPTPRRA
-569 LQDDDPT
+569 LQDEDPT
-576 TTTTTTTTT
+576 TTTTTTTL
-585 AAPEESTTTL
+585 APEGSTTTTTTTTL
-595 APEES
+595 APEGS
-600 TTTTLPPE
+600 TTTTT
-608 EETTTTLPAEET
+608 TTTTLAPEGSTTTTTPAADEDTTTTTLLTEET

-625 PDEETTTTTLPPEES
+625 PDESTTTT
-640 TTTLAPEEEVTTT
+640 TTT

-661 AEPTTTLAEGETIEE
+661 AEPTTTLAGGETIEE

-687 LPPILDARPPAG
+687 LSPILDARPPAG

>member
-1 MAPRSAGAHPVA
+1 MAPLSTAAHPVA
-13 SLPVDD
+13 SLHVDD
-19 RPGAGLQQSLQRAW
+19 GPAAGLQRRLQRAW
-33 QGLRDHLRAWTR
+33 QGLLDHLRAWSR
-45 QVSAGVGDSFGNG
+45 QVREGVGQSLADNPTE
-58 HQKAPVSEAVN
+58 APEGEPTA
-69 EPVDQPA
+69 EPDGPVD
-76 GPDEPDEPAG
+76 GPPDIPEEGDAADDPPEMPQRH

-99 VLFAIGLIY
+99 VLFALGLIY
-108 GSGRLDSF
+108 ASGRLDSF

-121 SIVRIDVPAGVLA
+121 SIVRIDVPTGVLA
-134 DPHAPATADNGTGA
+134 DPHAPAIADSGAGA
-148 RERPAVRPGE
+148 RERPAVKPGE
-158 TPAGPARNF
+158 TPAGPVRNF

-211 SLVSLPRDL
+211 SLVSVPRDV

-293 RDVGSGLNEPYG
+293 RDTGSGLNEPYG

-401 KPDDLDR
+401 RPDDLDR

-423 LRLGD
+423 LRLGES
-428 NASRVFDVFRGTAL
+428 AARVFDVFRGTAL
-442 QTEDVQ
+442 QPEDVQ
-448 VSVVDGRGVDDEAVP
+448 VSVVDGRGVADEPVP

-472 FSVDMRTGPI
+472 FNVDMRTGPI

-495 EAAVLLGRFVRSVPV
+495 DAAVLLGRFIRSAPV
-510 FDFRDDLGLEPGTVE
+510 FDFRDDLGFEPGTVE

-532 TEFLTEPRTYEATDA
+532 TEFLAEPRTFEATDA
-547 IARDYLPGVLMEQAA
+547 VARDYLPGVLIEQAA
-562 KLAPRRA
+562 KPAPRRA
-569 LQDDDPT
+569 LQDG
-576 TTTTTTTTT
+576 
-585 AAPEESTTTL
+585 
-595 APEES
+595 ES
-600 TTTTLPPE
+600 TTTTTPA
-608 EETTTTLPAEET
+608 AEET
-620 TTTLA
+620 
-625 PDEETTTTTLPPEES
+625 TTTTTLPPEES
-640 TTTLAPEEEVTTT
+640 TTTLDLPEDETTT
-653 TLADELLP
+653 TLADELLTD
-661 AEPTTTLAEGETIEE
+661 ESTTTLAPEDGTTGELA
-676 ITPEPDPDAYN
+676 PEPDPYN
-687 LPPILDARPPAG
+687 LSPILDARPPAG

>member
-1 MAPRSAGAHPVA
+1 M
-13 SLPVDD
+13 DD
-19 RPGAGLQQSLQRAW
+19 RPAAGLQQSLQRAW
-33 QGLRDHLRAWTR
+33 QGLRDHLRAWSR
-45 QVSAGVGDSFGNG
+45 QVREGVGQNLADDPIV
-58 HQKAPVSEAVN
+58 APEG
-69 EPVDQPA
+69 EPTT
-76 GPDEPDEPAG
+76 EPDGPAKG
-86 RRTWPQR
+86 PLDRPEEGDADDDPAEMPQRHRHTWPQR

-99 VLFAIGLIY
+99 VLFALGLIY
-108 GSGRLDSF
+108 ASDRLDSF

-121 SIVRIDVPAGVLA
+121 SMVRIDVPTGVLA
-134 DPHAPATADNGTGA
+134 DPHAPAMADNGTGT
-148 RERPAVRPGE
+148 RERPAVKPGE

-211 SLVSLPRDL
+211 SLVSVPRDL

-260 GVPIHNFVVMDFH
+260 GVSIHNFVVIDFF

-293 RDVGSGLNEPYG
+293 RDAGSGLNEPYG

-371 LIEAGAATVVLD
+371 LIEAGASTVVLD

-401 KPDDLDR
+401 KPDDLNR

-423 LRLGD
+423 LHLGES
-428 NASRVFDVFRGTAL
+428 ATRVFDVFRGTAL
-442 QTEDVQ
+442 QPEDVQ
-448 VSVVDGRGVDDEAVP
+448 VSVVDGRGVADEPVP

-472 FSVDMRTGPI
+472 FNVDMRTGPI
-482 AARTTIRAAIDDY
+482 ATRTTIRAAIDDY
-495 EAAVLLGRFVRSVPV
+495 DAAVLLGRFIRSVPV
-510 FDFRDDLGLEPGTVE
+510 FDFRDALGLEPGTVE
-525 LRMGTDF
+525 LRMGSDF
-532 TEFLTEPRTYEATDA
+532 TEFLVEPRTFEATDTV
-547 IARDYLPGVLMEQAA
+547 ARDYLPGVFMEQAA
-562 KLAPRRA
+562 KPAPRRA
-569 LQDDDPT
+569 LQDG
-576 TTTTTTTTT
+576 
-585 AAPEESTTTL
+585 
-595 APEES
+595 ES
-600 TTTTLPPE
+600 TTTTTPV
-608 EETTTTLPAEET
+608 AEET
-620 TTTLA
+620 
-625 PDEETTTTTLPPEES
+625 TTTTTLPPAETTSTLDPAEDETTTTLANELLTDES
-640 TTTLAPEEEVTTT
+640 TTTL
-653 TLADELLP
+653 
-661 AEPTTTLAEGETIEE
+661 
-676 ITPEPDPDAYN
+676 TPEDGTTGELALEPDPDPDAYN
-687 LPPILDARPPAG
+687 LSPILDARPPAG

>member
-1 MAPRSAGAHPVA
+1 
-13 SLPVDD
+13 VDD
-19 RPGAGLQQSLQRAW
+19 RPAAGLQQSLQRAW
-33 QGLRDHLRAWTR
+33 QGLRDQLRAWSR
-45 QVSAGVGDSFGNG
+45 QVREGVGQSLADDPIE
-58 HQKAPVSEAVN
+58 APEG
-69 EPVDQPA
+69 EPTA
-76 GPDEPDEPAG
+76 EPDGPVNGPPDIPEEGDADGDPPEMPQRH

-99 VLFAIGLIY
+99 VLFTLGLIY
-108 GSGRLDSF
+108 ASGRLDSF

-121 SIVRIDVPAGVLA
+121 SIVRIDVPIGVLA
-134 DPHAPATADNGTGA
+134 DPHAPAIADNGAGA
-148 RERPAVRPGE
+148 RERPAVKPGE

-211 SLVSLPRDL
+211 SLVSVPRDL
-220 YVPIWRGG
+220 YVPIWRSG

-260 GVPIHNFVVMDFH
+260 GVPIHNFVVIDFF

-293 RDVGSGLNEPYG
+293 RDAGSGLNEPYG

-371 LIEAGAATVVLD
+371 LIEAGAATVVFD

-401 KPDDLDR
+401 RPDDLDR

-428 NASRVFDVFRGTAL
+428 SADRVFDVFRGTAL
-442 QTEDVQ
+442 QPEDVQ
-448 VSVVDGRGVDDEAVP
+448 VLVVDGRGVADEPVP
-463 PTVHLGRHG
+463 PTVHLGHHG

-495 EAAVLLGRFVRSVPV
+495 DAAVLLGRFIRSVPV
-510 FDFRDDLGLEPGTVE
+510 FDFRDDLGLESGTVQ
-525 LRMGTDF
+525 LRMGSDF
-532 TEFLTEPRTYEATDA
+532 TEFLTEPRTFEATDA
-547 IARDYLPGVLMEQAA
+547 VARDYLPGVFIEQAA
-562 KLAPRRA
+562 KPAPRRV
-569 LQDDDPT
+569 LQDGEAT
-576 TTTTTTTTT
+576 
-585 AAPEESTTTL
+585 
-595 APEES
+595 

-608 EETTTTLPAEET
+608 ET
-620 TTTLA
+620 
-625 PDEETTTTTLPPEES
+625 TTTTTLPPEES
-640 TTTLAPEEEVTTT
+640 TTTLDPAEDETTT
-653 TLADELLP
+653 TLADELLTD
-661 AEPTTTLAEGETIEE
+661 ESTTILAPEDGTTGELA
-676 ITPEPDPDAYN
+676 PGPDPGSDTYN
-687 LPPILDARPPAG
+687 LSPILDARPPAG

>member
-1 MAPRSAGAHPVA
+1 M
-13 SLPVDD
+13 DD
-19 RPGAGLQQSLQRAW
+19 RPAAGLQQSLQRAW
-33 QGLRDHLRAWTR
+33 QGLRDHLRAWSR
-45 QVSAGVGDSFGNG
+45 QVREGVGQNLADDPIV
-58 HQKAPVSEAVN
+58 APEG
-69 EPVDQPA
+69 EPTT
-76 GPDEPDEPAG
+76 EPDGPAKG
-86 RRTWPQR
+86 PLDRPEEGDADDDPAEMPQRHRHTWPQR

-99 VLFAIGLIY
+99 VLFALGLIY
-108 GSGRLDSF
+108 ASDRLDSF

-121 SIVRIDVPAGVLA
+121 SIVRIDVPTGVLA
-134 DPHAPATADNGTGA
+134 DPHAPAMADNGTGT
-148 RERPAVRPGE
+148 RERPAVKPGE

-211 SLVSLPRDL
+211 SLVSVPRDL

-260 GVPIHNFVVMDFH
+260 GVSIHNFVVIDFF

-293 RDVGSGLNEPYG
+293 RDAGSGLNEPYG

-371 LIEAGAATVVLD
+371 LIEAGASTVVLD

-401 KPDDLDR
+401 KPDDLNR

-423 LRLGD
+423 LHLGES
-428 NASRVFDVFRGTAL
+428 ATRVFDVFRGTAL
-442 QTEDVQ
+442 QPEDVQ
-448 VSVVDGRGVDDEAVP
+448 VSVVDGRGVADEPVP

-472 FSVDMRTGPI
+472 FNVDMRTGPI
-482 AARTTIRAAIDDY
+482 ATRTTIRAAIDDY
-495 EAAVLLGRFVRSVPV
+495 DAAVLLGRFIRSVPV
-510 FDFRDDLGLEPGTVE
+510 FDFRDALGLEPGTVE
-525 LRMGTDF
+525 LRMGSDF
-532 TEFLTEPRTYEATDA
+532 TEFLVEPRTFEATDTV
-547 IARDYLPGVLMEQAA
+547 ARDYLPGVFMEQAA
-562 KLAPRRA
+562 KPAPRRA
-569 LQDDDPT
+569 LQDG
-576 TTTTTTTTT
+576 
-585 AAPEESTTTL
+585 
-595 APEES
+595 ES
-600 TTTTLPPE
+600 TTTTTPV
-608 EETTTTLPAEET
+608 AEET
-620 TTTLA
+620 
-625 PDEETTTTTLPPEES
+625 TTTTTLPPAETTSTLDPAEDETTTTLANELLTDES
-640 TTTLAPEEEVTTT
+640 TTTL
-653 TLADELLP
+653 
-661 AEPTTTLAEGETIEE
+661 
-676 ITPEPDPDAYN
+676 TPEDGTTGELALEPDPDPDAYN
-687 LPPILDARPPAG
+687 LSPILDARPPAG

>member
-1 MAPRSAGAHPVA
+1 M
-13 SLPVDD
+13 DD
-19 RPGAGLQQSLQRAW
+19 RPAAGLQQSLQRAW
-33 QGLRDHLRAWTR
+33 QGLRDHLRAWSR
-45 QVSAGVGDSFGNG
+45 QVREGVGQNLADDPIV
-58 HQKAPVSEAVN
+58 APEG
-69 EPVDQPA
+69 EPTT
-76 GPDEPDEPAG
+76 EPDGPAKG
-86 RRTWPQR
+86 PLDRPEEGDADDDPAEMPQRHRHTWPQR

-99 VLFAIGLIY
+99 VLFALGLIY
-108 GSGRLDSF
+108 ASDRLDSF

-121 SIVRIDVPAGVLA
+121 SIVRIDVPTGVLA
-134 DPHAPATADNGTGA
+134 DPHAPAMADNGTGT
-148 RERPAVRPGE
+148 RERPAVKPGE

-211 SLVSLPRDL
+211 SLVSVPRDL

-260 GVPIHNFVVMDFH
+260 GVSIHNFVVIDFF

-293 RDVGSGLNEPYG
+293 RDAGSGLNEPYG

-371 LIEAGAATVVLD
+371 LIEAGASTVVLD

-401 KPDDLDR
+401 KPDDLNR

-423 LRLGD
+423 LHLGES
-428 NASRVFDVFRGTAL
+428 ATRVFDVFRGTAL
-442 QTEDVQ
+442 QPEDVQ
-448 VSVVDGRGVDDEAVP
+448 VSVVDGRGVADEPVP

-472 FSVDMRTGPI
+472 FNVDMRTGPI
-482 AARTTIRAAIDDY
+482 ATRTTIRAAIDDY
-495 EAAVLLGRFVRSVPV
+495 DAAVLLGRFIRSVPV
-510 FDFRDDLGLEPGTVE
+510 FDFRDALGLEPGTVE
-525 LRMGTDF
+525 LRMGSDF
-532 TEFLTEPRTYEATDA
+532 TEFLVEPRTFEATDA
-547 IARDYLPGVLMEQAA
+547 VARDYLPGVFMEQAA
-562 KLAPRRA
+562 KPAPRRA
-569 LQDDDPT
+569 LQDG
-576 TTTTTTTTT
+576 
-585 AAPEESTTTL
+585 
-595 APEES
+595 ES
-600 TTTTLPPE
+600 TTTTTPV
-608 EETTTTLPAEET
+608 AEET
-620 TTTLA
+620 
-625 PDEETTTTTLPPEES
+625 TTTTTLPPAETTSTLDPAEDETTTTLANELLTDES
-640 TTTLAPEEEVTTT
+640 TTTL
-653 TLADELLP
+653 
-661 AEPTTTLAEGETIEE
+661 
-676 ITPEPDPDAYN
+676 TPEDGTTGELALEPDPDPDAYN
-687 LPPILDARPPAG
+687 LSPILDARPPAG

>member
-1 MAPRSAGAHPVA
+1 
-13 SLPVDD
+13 
-19 RPGAGLQQSLQRAW
+19 
-33 QGLRDHLRAWTR
+33 
-45 QVSAGVGDSFGNG
+45 
-58 HQKAPVSEAVN
+58 
-69 EPVDQPA
+69 
-76 GPDEPDEPAG
+76 
-86 RRTWPQR
+86 
-93 ILIATS
+93 
-99 VLFAIGLIY
+99 
-108 GSGRLDSF
+108 
-116 EEAIG
+116 
-121 SIVRIDVPAGVLA
+121 
-134 DPHAPATADNGTGA
+134 
-148 RERPAVRPGE
+148 
-158 TPAGPARNF
+158 
-167 LIIGTDSAVG
+167 
-177 LDDDDPA
+177 
-184 AHRDRT
+184 
-190 ASAALADVIMLLRLD
+190 
-205 PGLRRA
+205 
-211 SLVSLPRDL
+211 
-220 YVPIWRGG
+220 
-228 VPVREEKIASSLL
+228 
-241 VGGMEQGAPTL
+241 
-252 VETITNNF
+252 
-260 GVPIHNFVVMDFH
+260 
-273 GFEAVV
+273 
-279 DELGGVPAWFPYPV
+279 V

-547 IARDYLPGVLMEQAA
+547 IARDYLPGVLIEQAA
-562 KLAPRRA
+562 KPAPRRA

-576 TTTTTTTTT
+576 TTTTTTTTLP
-585 AAPEESTTTL
+585 PEEPTTTG

-600 TTTTLPPE
+600 TTTTLPPG

-620 TTTLA
+620 TTTTLA
-625 PDEETTTTTLPPEES
+625 LDEES
-640 TTTLAPEEEVTTT
+640 TTTLAPAEATTT
-653 TLADELLP
+653 TLVDELLP

-687 LPPILDARPPAG
+687 LSPILDARPPAG

>member
-1 MAPRSAGAHPVA
+1 M
-13 SLPVDD
+13 DD
-19 RPGAGLQQSLQRAW
+19 RPAAGLQQSLQRAW
-33 QGLRDHLRAWTR
+33 QGLRDHLRAWSR
-45 QVSAGVGDSFGNG
+45 QVREGVGQNLADDPIV
-58 HQKAPVSEAVN
+58 APEG
-69 EPVDQPA
+69 EPTT
-76 GPDEPDEPAG
+76 EPDGPAKG
-86 RRTWPQR
+86 PLDRPEEGDADDDPAEMPQRHRHTWPQR

-99 VLFAIGLIY
+99 VLFALGLIY
-108 GSGRLDSF
+108 ASDRLDSF

-121 SIVRIDVPAGVLA
+121 SIVRIDVPTGVLA
-134 DPHAPATADNGTGA
+134 DPHAPAMADNGTGT
-148 RERPAVRPGE
+148 RERPAVKPGE

-211 SLVSLPRDL
+211 SLVSVPRDL

-260 GVPIHNFVVMDFH
+260 GVSIHNFVVIDFF

-293 RDVGSGLNEPYG
+293 RDAGSGLNEPYG

-371 LIEAGAATVVLD
+371 LIEAGASTVVLD

-401 KPDDLDR
+401 KPDDLNR

-423 LRLGD
+423 LHLGES
-428 NASRVFDVFRGTAL
+428 ATRVFDVFRGTAL
-442 QTEDVQ
+442 QPEDVQ
-448 VSVVDGRGVDDEAVP
+448 VSVVDGRGVADEPVP

-472 FSVDMRTGPI
+472 FNVDMRTGPI
-482 AARTTIRAAIDDY
+482 ATRTTIRAAIDDY
-495 EAAVLLGRFVRSVPV
+495 DAAVLLGRFIRSVPV
-510 FDFRDDLGLEPGTVE
+510 FDFRDALGLEPGTVE
-525 LRMGTDF
+525 LRMGSDF
-532 TEFLTEPRTYEATDA
+532 TEFLVEPRTFEATDA
-547 IARDYLPGVLMEQAA
+547 VARDYLPGVFMEQAA
-562 KLAPRRA
+562 KPAPRRA
-569 LQDDDPT
+569 LQDG
-576 TTTTTTTTT
+576 
-585 AAPEESTTTL
+585 
-595 APEES
+595 ES
-600 TTTTLPPE
+600 TTTTTPV
-608 EETTTTLPAEET
+608 AEET
-620 TTTLA
+620 
-625 PDEETTTTTLPPEES
+625 TTTTTLPPAETTTTLDPAEDETTTTLANELLTDES
-640 TTTLAPEEEVTTT
+640 TTTL
-653 TLADELLP
+653 
-661 AEPTTTLAEGETIEE
+661 
-676 ITPEPDPDAYN
+676 TPEDGTTGELALEPDPDPDAYN
-687 LPPILDARPPAG
+687 LSPILDARPPAG

>member
-1 MAPRSAGAHPVA
+1 M
-13 SLPVDD
+13 DD
-19 RPGAGLQQSLQRAW
+19 RPAAGLQQSLQRAW
-33 QGLRDHLRAWTR
+33 QGLRDHLRAWSR
-45 QVSAGVGDSFGNG
+45 QVREGVGQNLADDPIV
-58 HQKAPVSEAVN
+58 APEG
-69 EPVDQPA
+69 EPTT
-76 GPDEPDEPAG
+76 EPDGPAKG
-86 RRTWPQR
+86 PLDRPEEGDADDDPAEMPQRHRHTWPQR

-99 VLFAIGLIY
+99 VLFALGLIY
-108 GSGRLDSF
+108 ASDRLDSF

-121 SIVRIDVPAGVLA
+121 SIVRIDVPTGVLA
-134 DPHAPATADNGTGA
+134 DPHAPAMADNGTGT
-148 RERPAVRPGE
+148 RERPAVKPGE

-211 SLVSLPRDL
+211 SLVSVPRDL

-260 GVPIHNFVVMDFH
+260 GVSIHNFVVIDFF

-293 RDVGSGLNEPYG
+293 RDAGSGLNEPYG

-371 LIEAGAATVVLD
+371 LIEAGASTVVLD

-401 KPDDLDR
+401 KPDDLNR

-423 LRLGD
+423 LHLGES
-428 NASRVFDVFRGTAL
+428 ATRVFDVFRGTAL
-442 QTEDVQ
+442 QPEDVQ
-448 VSVVDGRGVDDEAVP
+448 VSVVDGRGVADEPVP

-472 FSVDMRTGPI
+472 FNVDMQTGPI
-482 AARTTIRAAIDDY
+482 ATRTTIRAAIDDY
-495 EAAVLLGRFVRSVPV
+495 DAAVLLGRFIRSVPV
-510 FDFRDDLGLEPGTVE
+510 FDFRDALGLEPGTVE
-525 LRMGTDF
+525 LRMGSDF
-532 TEFLTEPRTYEATDA
+532 TEFLVEPRTFEATDA
-547 IARDYLPGVLMEQAA
+547 VARDYLPGVFMEQAA
-562 KLAPRRA
+562 KPAPRRA
-569 LQDDDPT
+569 LQDG
-576 TTTTTTTTT
+576 
-585 AAPEESTTTL
+585 
-595 APEES
+595 ES
-600 TTTTLPPE
+600 TTTTTPV
-608 EETTTTLPAEET
+608 AEET
-620 TTTLA
+620 
-625 PDEETTTTTLPPEES
+625 TTTTTLPPAETTSTLDPAEDETTTTLANELLTDES
-640 TTTLAPEEEVTTT
+640 TTTL
-653 TLADELLP
+653 
-661 AEPTTTLAEGETIEE
+661 
-676 ITPEPDPDAYN
+676 TPEDGTTGELALEPDPDPDAYN
-687 LPPILDARPPAG
+687 LSPILDARPPAG